1 MVPNIVITFEK
12 WVTPGPDFYS
22 EITFHSATSNLPN
35 SSPTT
40 AFCSQDADLWMK
52 QKKLVG
58 HFLPQIPSFTVPIGG
73 RSQGYSRLLVS
84 PPRTASFHLLNIACL
99 YGRKWVLG
107 FAVPLP
113 SEQFPHAERL
123 WISDWLLKKNKGK
136 FQEEPENKAA
146 YLENWHKHRYR
157 GAKPT
162 RSEKNAEIFASRQD
176 FHQSFMLALG
186 ISRHNSVGNAYVRIQ
201 KQTIYS

>member
-1 MVPNIVITFEK
+1 MNETKETRRALFATNPKLHCPHWRQVSRVFPA
-12 WVTPGPDFYS
+12 PGL
-22 EITFHSATSNLPN
+22 SATHCKFSLAKH
-35 SSPTT
+35 SLSVWEEVGAGICCST
-40 AFCSQDADLWMK
+40 A
-52 QKKLVG
+52 VR
-58 HFLPQIPSFTVPIGG
+58 TVPTC
-73 RSQGYSRLLVS
+73 RAPADQ
-84 PPRTASFHLLNIACL
+84 
-99 YGRKWVLG
+99 
-107 FAVPLP
+107 
-113 SEQFPHAERL
+113 
-123 WISDWLLKKNKGK
+123 WLIIKKKGK